1 MAQVSIS
8 EAARLAGVS
17 RSTLNRHLQN
27 GAISKHRDASGRPY
41 IETSELLRFYGELSQ
56 PDRTDQDIVGQ
67 HGTGQLK
74 PVVSDLERKLYEA
87 QAALDLETVRR
98 EAEEAAREKAEA
110 GEAHWRAQAE
120 RLTLLLTD
128 QRKGLGG
135 DRRPWWERLFGGGS
149 ERHEPGEL

>member
-17 RSTLNRHLQN
+17 RSTLNRHLKD
-27 GAISKHRDASGRPY
+27 GAISKHRDTSGRPY
-41 IETSELLRFYGELSQ
+41 IETSELLRFYGELSRS
-56 PDRTDQDIVGQ
+56 DRTEQDSVGQ
-67 HGTGQLK
+67 HGTDQFK
-74 PVVSDLERKLYEA
+74 QVVSDLERKLYEA

-98 EAEEAAREKAEA
+98 EAEEAARERAEA

-128 QRKGLGG
+128 QRKGAVELQQ
-135 DRRPWWERLFGGGS
+135 PWWRRIVGGGHD
-149 ERHEPGEL
+149 RG